1 MGKIHE
7 LSSVLADQIAAGE
20 VVERPASV
28 VKELVENAVDAHAT
42 QVDILVQESGVQ
54 SIRVIDD
61 GDGIDDAEVLTAFKR
76 HATSK
81 ITSREDLFRVHS
93 LGFRGEALPS
103 IASVADVVMNTS
115 TGTTG
120 TSIHYRGGKLLQQSP
135 APLRQGTDITVTDL
149 FFNTPARLK
158 YLKSPQTEL
167 ANILDVVNRIAL
179 SYPAVAFRLVHNA
192 KELLKTAGRG
202 DLQQV
207 IAGIYGVQNARKMV
221 AIQGATA
228 DFKLSGFVAL
238 PELTRA
244 SRQYITVLINGRAI
258 KNQQLTKAV
267 IKGYGSKLM
276 VGRYPIAVIAL
287 TMDPLLVDVNVHPT
301 KQEVRLSKE
310 PELAK
315 LISTTI
321 TERLVDVNLIPSALT
336 NLGSHRREHLNTDQL
351 AMNLNAASSQYQVTD
366 KTTPTSTEQFAAS
379 LAAAT
384 MQPSSATAMM
394 STTSA
399 QSSTVSPAATSAT
412 IPAESPA
419 SSATQPIM
427 ISSRDELTT
436 APVQTFDQRYQSES
450 AALPFG
456 EPAEPLASSSAA
468 SAPTSEAPG
477 TERFPQLRYLGQ
489 MHGTYLLAEAD
500 DGMYILDQHAA
511 QERINYE
518 YYRQAIGEVSA
529 DQQNLLVPII
539 LDYPT
544 SDVLKIKEKL
554 PLLAELG
561 IHLESF
567 GGNSFIVH
575 AHPTWFKAGQ
585 EEDTIREMIDW
596 ILQDDKLTV
605 AQFREK
611 SAIMMSCKRAIKANH
626 HLDDQQARAL
636 LAKLPTCENPFNCP
650 HGRPVTVH
658 FTNSDME
665 RMFKRIQDSHEARD

>member
-1 MGKIHE
+1 M
-7 LSSVLADQIAAGE
+7 
-20 VVERPASV
+20 
-28 VKELVENAVDAHAT
+28 
-42 QVDILVQESGVQ
+42 
-54 SIRVIDD
+54 
-61 GDGIDDAEVLTAFKR
+61 
-76 HATSK
+76 
-81 ITSREDLFRVHS
+81 
-93 LGFRGEALPS
+93 
-103 IASVADVVMNTS
+103 
-115 TGTTG
+115 
-120 TSIHYRGGKLLQQSP
+120 
-135 APLRQGTDITVTDL
+135 
-149 FFNTPARLK
+149 
-158 YLKSPQTEL
+158 
-167 ANILDVVNRIAL
+167 
-179 SYPAVAFRLVHNA
+179 
-192 KELLKTAGRG
+192 
-202 DLQQV
+202 
-207 IAGIYGVQNARKMV
+207 
-221 AIQGATA
+221 
-228 DFKLSGFVAL
+228 
-238 PELTRA
+238 
-244 SRQYITVLINGRAI
+244 
-258 KNQQLTKAV
+258 
-267 IKGYGSKLM
+267 
-276 VGRYPIAVIAL
+276 
-287 TMDPLLVDVNVHPT
+287 
-301 KQEVRLSKE
+301 
-310 PELAK
+310 
-315 LISTTI
+315 
-321 TERLVDVNLIPSALT
+321 DVNLIPSALT

-351 AMNLNAASSQYQVTD
+351 AMDLNAVSSQYQVAD
-366 KTTPTSTEQFAAS
+366 KTTPASTEQFAAS

-384 MQPSSATAMM
+384 MQPSSATTMV

-399 QSSTVSPAATSAT
+399 QPSAVNRAAVSAVVPSESA
-412 IPAESPA
+412 A
-419 SSATQPIM
+419 SSANQPIM
-427 ISSRDELTT
+427 ISHRDELTAT
-436 APVQTFDQRYQSES
+436 PVQAFDQRYQSES
-450 AALPFG
+450 GALPFG
-456 EPAEPLASSSAA
+456 ETAEPLETSTAA
-468 SAPTSEAPG
+468 SAPTSEAPD

-544 SDVLKIKEKL
+544 SDVLRIKEKL

-596 ILQDDKLTV
+596 LLQDDKLTV

>member
-7 LSSVLADQIAAGE
+7 LASVLADQIAAGE

-61 GDGIDDAEVLTAFKR
+61 GDGIDDADVLTAFKR

-158 YLKSPQTEL
+158 YLKSQQTEL

-221 AIQGATA
+221 AIQGVTT
-228 DFKLSGFVAL
+228 DFKLTGFVAL

-244 SRQYITVLINGRAI
+244 SRQYISVLINGRAI

-310 PELAK
+310 SELSK

-321 TERLVDVNLIPSALT
+321 TDRLVDVNLIPSALT

-351 AMNLNAASSQYQVTD
+351 AMDLNAVSSQYQVAD
-366 KTTPTSTEQFAAS
+366 KTTPASTEQFAAS

-384 MQPSSATAMM
+384 LHSAAA
-394 STTSA
+394 TTM
-399 QSSTVSPAATSAT
+399 VSATSAT
-412 IPAESPA
+412 PNTEMTSETVVPESIA
-419 SSATQPIM
+419 SSTTAPIM
-427 ISSRDELTT
+427 ISHRDELGT
-436 APVQTFDQRYQSES
+436 APVKTFDQRYQSEA

-456 EPAEPLASSSAA
+456 KEAESVVTSNSAA
-468 SAPTSEAPG
+468 VPTSEA
-477 TERFPQLRYLGQ
+477 TDAERFPQLRYLGQ

-554 PLLAELG
+554 PLLAALG

-585 EEDTIREMIDW
+585 EEDTIREMVDW
-596 ILQDDKLTV
+596 LLQDDKLTV